1 MAHISLLLLK
11 CVCLHCSV
19 VLVESFFSLL
29 FRLMFLLLRVIC
41 YIYVIFYL
49 NKLVI
54 IIFPT
59 YFKFIRLE
67 MFSSVFACASKIF

>member
-1 MAHISLLLLK
+1 
-11 CVCLHCSV
+11 
-19 VLVESFFSLL
+19 
-29 FRLMFLLLRVIC
+29 MFLLLRVIC

-67 MFSSVFACASKIF
+67 MFSSVFACASKIFWLFRDCYICFAVAFILISEILILM